1 YDAKYQYVTFHDLF
15 YFHLRSDFWWFRIS
29 MPSLARRDPL
39 TQDVPLRQLR
49 FLLYVVFLPCPVTAR
64 SPPLKGDVVIPSAWY
79 TSGKLLYDRKSD
91 HRETA
96 IR

>member
-1 YDAKYQYVTFHDLF
+1 
-15 YFHLRSDFWWFRIS
+15 

-64 SPPLKGDVVIPSAWY
+64 SPPLKGDVVISCAWY
-79 TSGKLLYDRKSD
+79 TSGNCGITEKSD
-91 HRETA
+91 QVGMG

>member
-1 YDAKYQYVTFHDLF
+1 
-15 YFHLRSDFWWFRIS
+15 

-64 SPPLKGDVVIPSAWY
+64 SPPLKGDVVILCAWY
-79 TSGKLLYDRKSD
+79 TSGNPLNCSKSD
-91 HRETA
+91 QA
-96 IR
+96 GMVIR

>member
-1 YDAKYQYVTFHDLF
+1 MHVRNYDSIITLF
-15 YFHLRSDFWWFRIS
+15 ILQRSDFWLFRIS

-64 SPPLKGDVVIPSAWY
+64 SPPLKGDVVISCAWY
-79 TSGKLLYDRKSD
+79 TSGNPLNCSKSD
-91 HRETA
+91 QA
-96 IR
+96 GMVIR

>member
-1 YDAKYQYVTFHDLF
+1 MSVFIPHSFLF
-15 YFHLRSDFWWFRIS
+15 LRSENPKFRIS

-64 SPPLKGDVVIPSAWY
+64 APPEKGGVVISCAWY
-79 TSGKLLYDRKSD
+79 TSGNLVKRGKSD
-91 HRETA
+91 PTGTVVR
-96 IR
+96 